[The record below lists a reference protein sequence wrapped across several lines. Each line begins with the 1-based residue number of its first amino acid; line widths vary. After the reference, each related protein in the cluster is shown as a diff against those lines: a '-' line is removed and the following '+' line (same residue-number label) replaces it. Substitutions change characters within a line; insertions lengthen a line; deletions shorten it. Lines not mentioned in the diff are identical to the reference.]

1 MAGPSSV
8 SELRAPWLGL
18 SRVAGTL
25 DVLRLEAPRD
35 QRRVPAARSL
45 AGPRRSCGVKSLVR
59 IPVRAIDD
67 IDGARCRTAAPI
79 NRTPA
84 SPLRTTARARS
95 RSPGT
100 SAPSLAAHDSRS
112 LRHRRHAAA
121 AHLFLPLA
129 SPPLPLLLSHR
140 LLPHPGPHATGDFDL
155 LTESRGLRL
164 PRRPV
169 VLSRS
174 PCLVALR
181 RDLLRRTPSP
191 LVQRHRARCH
201 PRAPQPAL
209 RRRRARV
216 RLTTRHHSV
225 PRGEVAAGGLSE
237 LRDHPPS
244 RLHGPPRRPGP

>member
-59 IPVRAIDD
+59 IPVRTIDD

-100 SAPSLAAHDSRS
+100 SAPSLAAPRFAFAPSPSPRGRCPPFS
-112 LRHRRHAAA
+112 ASCLPAAASASVSPAPPAPRPACHRRRGRGATVQAFRLAAKTQHGVA
-121 AHLFLPLA
+121 
-129 SPPLPLLLSHR
+129 
-140 LLPHPGPHATGDFDL
+140 
-155 LTESRGLRL
+155 ES
-164 PRRPV
+164 V
-169 VLSRS
+169 ESF
-174 PCLVALR
+174 
-181 RDLLRRTPSP
+181 
-191 LVQRHRARCH
+191 Q
-201 PRAPQPAL
+201 L
-209 RRRRARV
+209 RRRLE
-216 RLTTRHHSV
+216 LTSQ
-225 PRGEVAAGGLSE
+225 
-237 LRDHPPS
+237 
-244 RLHGPPRRPGP
+244 GPLA